1 MEPRFFSTAQLHQIG
16 TRSRDWLLGLPQ
28 NCSSTSANT
37 TRYALQ
43 TLLGLWL
50 CEYGLLE
57 DETFP
62 ASRVYACTLGQR
74 LPENYAALMDVFS
87 ADPAL
92 LLFSLG
98 ILRFFAIQHAQ
109 LEIFVAH
116 IGRLLQVHTDQS
128 ASEANDL
135 FLTRFLLRQ
144 LQLHPSLSPCLLQ
157 KVSARDLINAE
168 NDLIKNVLQN
178 IIAATQFGQIR
189 LADSE
194 SLNILSALLPVLMLD
209 HFCIYNLELGMQI
222 LRAMTYIQLHG
233 QRGWQAGLAFLV
245 AQQQRSG
252 RFGFFAQEA
261 AHMQLSVAD
270 AEQDCKIY
278 LPHTVSFLWTI
289 AEAAHPQFILAQ
301 SFQRAAANQ
310 QQSFVS

>member
-1 MEPRFFSTAQLHQIG
+1 MELRFFLASPLHQIG
-16 TRSRDWLLGLPQ
+16 TRSRDWLLSLPQ
-28 NCSSTSANT
+28 NCTFASANT

-43 TLLGLWL
+43 TLLGLWI

-62 ASRVYACTLGQR
+62 ASRSYACTLGQCF
-74 LPENYAALMDVFS
+74 PADSDALMGVFS

-92 LLFSLG
+92 MLFSLG
-98 ILRFFAIQHAQ
+98 ILRFFNIRHAQ
-109 LEIFVAH
+109 LELFITH
-116 IGRLLQVHTDQS
+116 IGRLLQAHSDQS
-128 ASEANDL
+128 EGEANDL

-144 LQLHPSLSPCLLQ
+144 LQLHPPLSSYPLQ

-168 NDLIKNVLQN
+168 GDRVKSVMQN

-189 LADSE
+189 LVDFDF
-194 SLNILSALLPVLMLD
+194 LNILSSLLPVLMLD
-209 HFCIYNLELGMQI
+209 HFCAYNLEIGMQI
-222 LRAMTYIQLHG
+222 LRAMTYVQLHE
-233 QRGWQAGLAFLV
+233 QREWQAGLAFLV
-245 AQQQRSG
+245 AQQHCSG

-261 AHMQLSVAD
+261 AQMHLSVSE

-289 AEAAHPQFILAQ
+289 AEAAHPPFILAQ
-301 SFQRAAANQ
+301 SFQRAAAKQ
-310 QQSFVS
+310 G